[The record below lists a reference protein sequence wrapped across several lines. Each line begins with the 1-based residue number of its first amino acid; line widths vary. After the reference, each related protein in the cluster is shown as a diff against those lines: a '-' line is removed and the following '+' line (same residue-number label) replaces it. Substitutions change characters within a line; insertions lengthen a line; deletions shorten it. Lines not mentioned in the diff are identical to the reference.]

1 MEKKSI
7 TIFKVD
13 NDVDILSEEVPI
25 DLKSDEVCI
34 PSPFS
39 SKKAEPENCMYLLK
53 VVPGSCTEACP
64 TSSCDGSQI
73 FSIKVERDTDIQ
85 EEDPLLI
92 TFPEMKVEHERKVDI
107 IKVENYVDV
116 LSEEDS
122 IGMKADEV
130 SIPSTFSEN
139 CVDLV
144 KAVPGSYSETQPTS
158 YHDVK
163 VEEVTDIEQAEDPL
177 LTFPVIKEEN
187 ENTLNELLL
196 TNGEKCPYSCHV
208 CNKSFTERSHLKAH
222 HRIHSG
228 ERPFSCDVCNKA
240 FIERGHLKTH
250 QRIHSGERPY
260 SCDICNKSFTERG
273 HLKTHLRIHS
283 GERPYSCNVCKK
295 SFSQLS
301 NLKRH
306 QRTHSGDR
314 PYFCDICRKS
324 FSERS
329 HLKTHLRIHSGEH
342 PFSCDVCNKSFI
354 RRGHLKTHERVHSGE
369 RPYSCDVCNKSFSQ
383 LSNMKVHQRVHN

>member
-187 ENTLNELLL
+187 EQPISNPSWTVGCSVEVKLHEYKEGTPDQKTYFVELWDIGGSSSHRNTRSVFYNPTHGIILVHDL
-196 TNGEKCPYSCHV
+196 TNRKSQQNLQKWLAEV
-208 CNKSFTERSHLKAH
+208 INKDGSS
-222 HRIHSG
+222 
-228 ERPFSCDVCNKA
+228 
-240 FIERGHLKTH
+240 
-250 QRIHSGERPY
+250 
-260 SCDICNKSFTERG
+260 KSRQTNFDDFDPEQFVGLTQIPILVIG
-273 HLKTHLRIHS
+273 TKLD
-283 GERPYSCNVCKK
+283 
-295 SFSQLS
+295 LS
-301 NLKRH
+301 EEV
-306 QRTHSGDR
+306 RTHSHR
-314 PYFCDICRKS
+314 
-324 FSERS
+324 RS
-329 HLKTHLRIHSGEH
+329 STIAEECSADEIFLHLSL
-342 PFSCDVCNKSFI
+342 CV
-354 RRGHLKTHERVHSGE
+354 
-369 RPYSCDVCNKSFSQ
+369 
-383 LSNMKVHQRVHN
+383 